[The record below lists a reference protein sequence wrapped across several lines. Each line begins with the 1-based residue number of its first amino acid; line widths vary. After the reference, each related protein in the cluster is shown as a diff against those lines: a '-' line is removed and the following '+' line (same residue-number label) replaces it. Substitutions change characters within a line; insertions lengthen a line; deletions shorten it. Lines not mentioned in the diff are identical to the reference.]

1 MRTFKRGFFCSDL
14 SLRYPYHECTITVPM
29 LLLMM
34 LLLPML
40 FISVV
45 EIMRICRHLRMRKY
59 LRNLWRSQATFSFGF
74 IATFLTTEL
83 AKHVVGR
90 LRPHFYS
97 ACQPRLHDGSS
108 CSDAHNADVYVQ
120 QFYCSNRNLSTQ
132 QIRELH
138 VSFPSAHSSLSFY
151 SMCLLAFYVHSVW
164 QGRGSVRVMRHILQ
178 FLLIMAAWYVSL
190 SRVADYWHHW
200 SDVLAGAVL
209 GVVYAT
215 ITAIYVGDL
224 LHARP
229 HPTGPV
235 ALGYMCAPTSC
246 SCNCS
251 CSCCFCHQH
260 RHHHLHHQLL
270 AENNNS
276 TTSTKVHFLA
286 AAAVATTQLDCG
298 SHHRI
303 SDSDVDDDE
312 DEDVHIDIDG
322 NSDGDVDGSC
332 EADADADADYKLPTS
347 RNSTPPPS
355 LPLSPPPPTTPPSSG
370 AALQLS
376 LPNTTA

>member
-29 LLLMM
+29 LLVMM

-40 FISVV
+40 FICVV
-45 EIMRICRHLRMRKY
+45 EIMRSCRHLRMRQY
-59 LRNLWRSQATFSFGF
+59 LRNLWRAQATFSFGF

-90 LRPHFYS
+90 LRPHFYN
-97 ACQPRLHDGSS
+97 ACQPRLPDGTG
-108 CSDAHNADVYVQ
+108 CADTQNAEIYMQ
-120 QFYCSNRNLSTQ
+120 QFYCSNRNLSAQ

-164 QGRGSVRVMRHILQ
+164 QGRGSMRVMRHILQ
-178 FLLIMAAWYVSL
+178 FLLLMAAWYISL

-200 SDVLAGAVL
+200 SDVLAGALL

-229 HPTGPV
+229 HASSPV

-246 SCNCS
+246 SG
-251 CSCCFCHQH
+251 CHH

-276 TTSTKVHFLA
+276 TSSTKVHFLA
-286 AAAVATTQLDCG
+286 AAAVAASSTTTALDCG
-298 SHHRI
+298 PHNVDDH
-303 SDSDVDDDE
+303 DDDE
-312 DEDVHIDIDG
+312 AD
-322 NSDGDVDGSC
+322 DVDS
-332 EADADADADYKLPTS
+332 YKPPTS
-347 RNSTPPPS
+347 RPPTPPPAGTGPPE
-355 LPLSPPPPTTPPSSG
+355 LPL
-370 AALQLS
+370 AAC
-376 LPNTTA
+376 LPNVV

>member
-1 MRTFKRGFFCSDL
+1 MRTFKRGFYCADL

-29 LLLMM
+29 LLVMM
-34 LLLPML
+34 LLMPML

-45 EIMRICRHLRMRKY
+45 EIMRICRHLRMRQY
-59 LRNLWRSQATFSFGF
+59 LRNLWRAQATFSFGF
-74 IATFLTTEL
+74 IATYLTTEL

-97 ACQPRLHDGSS
+97 ACQPRLHDGTS

-132 QIRELH
+132 QLRELH

-178 FLLIMAAWYVSL
+178 FLLLMAALYVSL

-229 HPTGPV
+229 PHNVNPV
-235 ALGYMCAPTSC
+235 ALGYVCAPTSC
-246 SCNCS
+246 CCS
-251 CSCCFCHQH
+251 CHHQ
-260 RHHHLHHQLL
+260 RHHNHHHHHHHQLL
-270 AENNNS
+270 GENNNS

-286 AAAVATTQLDCG
+286 AAAAAVAATPHHTDCG
-298 SHHRI
+298 QHHI
-303 SDSDVDDDE
+303 EVDDNIE
-312 DEDVHIDIDG
+312 IDIDDSR
-322 NSDGDVDGSC
+322 NDRDDCDDDDDGSSSS
-332 EADADADADYKLPTS
+332 DADVDYKLPTS
-347 RNSTPPPS
+347 RNPTP
-355 LPLSPPPPTTPPSSG
+355 SPPPPPPHSG
-370 AALQLS
+370 TLC
-376 LPNTTA
+376 LPNAV

>member
-45 EIMRICRHLRMRKY
+45 EIMRICRHLRMRQY
-59 LRNLWRSQATFSFGF
+59 LRNLWRSLATFSFGF
-74 IATFLTTEL
+74 IATYLTTEL

-120 QFYCSNRNLSTQ
+120 HFYCSNRNLSTQ

-229 HPTGPV
+229 HAAGPV

-246 SCNCS
+246 SCS
-251 CSCCFCHQH
+251 CSGCHH

-276 TTSTKVHFLA
+276 TTATKVHFLA
-286 AAAVATTQLDCG
+286 AAAVAATPLDCG
-298 SHHRI
+298 PYHGDS
-303 SDSDVDDDE
+303 STNNNNSDVDDD
-312 DEDVHIDIDG
+312 DDDDVHIDIGIDG
-322 NSDGDVDGSC
+322 NSDGSCDV
-332 EADADADADYKLPTS
+332 DADYKLPTS
-347 RNSTPPPS
+347 RNPTPPPS
-355 LPLSPPPPTTPPSSG
+355 IPLSTPPLTPPPPPSSE
-370 AALQLS
+370 AALPLS
-376 LPNTTA
+376 LPNTA